1 MTTRR
6 TFIKLLGGAGASWPL
21 AARAQQLER
30 MRRIGVLM
38 MYAESDAQAQ
48 DLVAMFRATLR
59 DLGWTEDHNIQLDY
73 RWATTDLELIQRF
86 REGTRRPATRP
97 HSFVKYTNHCV
108 AAATNAHHPHRF
120 REHCRSGRQRLR
132 GELAEAG
139 WQRHGFP
146 QFGDLD
152 DGKWLELLKEI
163 APRVARVAIFFNPS
177 TAPYAEVHLNP
188 FKAAAASLGVEAIVA
203 PILDL
208 TELDTVIAAQAR
220 DPNGGLIAMPDGF
233 MFAHHAEIAS
243 MAARYR
249 LPAVASYRV
258 FAKAGGLL
266 SYGNDILDNYRR
278 AAAYVDRILKGEK
291 PSELPVQH
299 PVKFELVDQPQ
310 DCEGTRPRSAA
321 NAARPRRRGDR
332 MMGWMAPLRHL
343 GAKMPVG
350 QKPPANREPSMNE
363 ITTIG
368 LDLAKHVFQ
377 VHGVDA
383 AGATVLRKQL
393 RRAQVLAFFSRLPRC
408 LVGMEACA
416 TAHYWA
422 RELSALGHE
431 VRLMPAQY
439 VKAYIKRN
447 KNDAADAEAI
457 CEAVV
462 RPTMRFVPAKT
473 AEQQA
478 AVLLHRGRER
488 LVRQRTMLVNALRG
502 HLAEFG
508 VIAPQGLRNVGRLI
522 AIIRDEED
530 ARLPGLARQVL
541 QVLAV
546 QIEQLEAAITAL
558 EKQLMGWHKSN
569 PVSQRLATIPGI
581 GPIIATAIAA
591 MVAEPSGFRS
601 GREFAA
607 WLGLVPRQ
615 NSTGGKNRLGGI
627 SKRGNQY
634 LRRLLI
640 NGASANLLRSKA
652 TNADPWV
659 IGLRRRRPSLV
670 VAVALANKTA
680 RIAWA
685 VMHRQENYQRMATAA

>member
-1 MTTRR
+1 MEGQNIAFEHRSAHDQPEL
-6 TFIKLLGGAGASWPL
+6 FPKLALELASLNVDVIFARGTWAL
-21 AARAQQLER
+21 AAAKNATRAIPIAGIDLE
-30 MRRIGVLM
+30 INPVEAG
-38 MYAESDAQAQ
+38 
-48 DLVAMFRATLR
+48 LVASIARPGGNITGMFL
-59 DLGWTEDHNIQLDY
+59 DLS
-73 RWATTDLELIQRF
+73 EL
-86 REGTRRPATRP
+86 
-97 HSFVKYTNHCV
+97 
-108 AAATNAHHPHRF
+108 
-120 REHCRSGRQRLR
+120 SGKHL
-132 GELAEAG
+132 
-139 WQRHGFP
+139 
-146 QFGDLD
+146 QF
-152 DGKWLELLKEI
+152 LKEI
-163 APRVARVAIFFNPS
+163 IPGTSRVAVLANPDINASQLRQLNRVAGSLSVDIRAVDVKSATDLDGAFDAAKNWHADALIVLSNPLS
-177 TAPYAEVHLNP
+177 LAYRTRIGYLAE
-188 FKAAAASLGVEAIVA
+188 KAGLPTIYLYRAHVDA
-203 PILDL
+203 
-208 TELDTVIAAQAR
+208 
-220 DPNGGLIAMPDGF
+220 GGLI
-233 MFAHHAEIAS
+233 
-243 MAARYR
+243 
-249 LPAVASYRV
+249 
-258 FAKAGGLL
+258 
-266 SYGNDILDNYRR
+266 SYGPDLADMFRR
-278 AAAYVDRILKGEK
+278 CGGYVGRILRHQACRPPHRA
-291 PSELPVQH
+291 PSEVRAGR
-299 PVKFELVDQPQ
+299 EPQ
-310 DCEGTRPRSAA
+310 DRESPRDYHSGNNPGA
-321 NAARPRRRGDR
+321 RRRGDR
-332 MMGWMAPLRHL
+332 VMGWMAPLRHL
-343 GAKMPVG
+343 SAKVLVDR
-350 QKPPANREPSMNE
+350 KPPANREPSMNE
-363 ITTIG
+363 ITTVG

-383 AGATVLRKQL
+383 EGTTVLRKQL
-393 RRAQVLAFFSRLPRC
+393 RRGQVLAFFSRLPRC

-422 RELSALGHE
+422 RELRALGHE

-439 VKAYIKRN
+439 VKAYVKRN

-457 CEAVV
+457 CEAVG
-462 RPTMRFVPAKT
+462 RPTMRFVPVKT

-488 LVRQRTMLVNALRG
+488 LVRQRTMLVNALRA

-522 AIIRDEED
+522 AIIRDDDD

-546 QIEQLEAAITAL
+546 QIEQLEAAIAAL
-558 EKQLMGWHKSN
+558 EKRLMGWHKSN
-569 PVSQRLATIPGI
+569 PVSQRLATVPGI